1 MGVRLAALLA
11 VALALVLDAL
21 LAEPP
26 GRIHPV
32 ALLGRVVGLLDREW
46 DRPALAGAVVALA
59 VPLFAAGAAWGAVA
73 GATTVAP
80 LAGAVVAGL
89 VLFSTT
95 SLRMLLSTASDVVGL
110 AGSAP
115 EEAREAVRALVGRD
129 AAALSPAQ
137 LRSAAVE
144 SAAENLADG
153 LVAPLLAF
161 ALGAQLSVAAGA
173 ALAAWVK
180 GVNTLDSMLG
190 YPDKP
195 HGRAS
200 ARLDD
205 VVMWLPARA
214 SALLLAATAGDPG
227 ALGRA
232 RRWARA
238 PPSPNSGWPMA
249 TLAATLDARLA
260 KPGTYDLN
268 PEDPLPDGAV
278 ARRGV
283 RTVGLAGALAFL
295 LAGLLVL
302 GPAATTLVPVA
313 VAGPPRSAATLV
325 VVTPC

>member
-1 MGVRLAALLA
+1 MSLAAPAA
-11 VALALVLDAL
+11 VALALVLDVL
-21 LAEPP
+21 FAEPP
-26 GRIHPV
+26 GRVHPV
-32 ALLGRVVGLLDREW
+32 ALLGRLVAPLDREW
-46 DRPALAGAVVALA
+46 KRPALAGALVAIS
-59 VPLFAAGAAWGAVA
+59 VPLLAAGVAWGAVTAA
-73 GATTVAP
+73 GMVGP
-80 LAGAVVAGL
+80 LAGAAVAGL

-95 SLRMLLSTASDVVGL
+95 SLRMLLSTASDVVEL
-110 AGSAP
+110 TGSDPAT
-115 EEAREAVRALVGRD
+115 ARDAVRALVGRD
-129 AAALSPAQ
+129 ATSLSPAE

-161 ALGAQLSVAAGA
+161 AVGAQLSVAAGA

-190 YPDKP
+190 YPEKP

-205 VVMWLPARA
+205 AVMWLPARA
-214 SALLLAATAGDPG
+214 SALLLAATAGDP
-227 ALGRA
+227 AAVGRA

-249 TLAATLDARLA
+249 TLATALGARLA
-260 KPGTYDLN
+260 KPGAYDLN
-268 PEDPLPDGAV
+268 PGDPLPDGAV

-295 LAGLLVL
+295 LAGLLAL
-302 GPAATTLVPVA
+302 GPAAATLVPVA
-313 VAGPPRSAATLV
+313 TAGPLPVETLV
-325 VVTPC
+325 VVAPC